1 MISKEESVFFQLDDF
16 SSNWKKYFWIKQFN
30 QPNLFN
36 AYGYCDTFWG
46 FRGFCFRKKKIVSTQ
61 LLGFIKFRDGDLKHW
76 GSPNR
81 RQIPHRNISINFVV
95 IAPLLVN
102 GTRCTQIPVN
112 DEKFDH

>member
-1 MISKEESVFFQLDDF
+1 MISKEESLFFQLDDF
-16 SSNWKKYFWIKQFN
+16 SSNWKKYFWIKLFN

-36 AYGYCDTFWG
+36 TYGYYYAFLG

-81 RQIPHRNISINFVV
+81 RQIPPRNISINFVV

-112 DEKFDH
+112 DEKFNH